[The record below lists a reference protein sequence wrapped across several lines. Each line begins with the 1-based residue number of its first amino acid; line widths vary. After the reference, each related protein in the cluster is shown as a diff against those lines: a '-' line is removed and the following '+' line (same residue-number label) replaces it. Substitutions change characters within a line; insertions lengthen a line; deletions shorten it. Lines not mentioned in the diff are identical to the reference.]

1 MHRSGT
7 SLMAA
12 LLSDFSVDM
21 GRELL
26 PPDSNNPQGYFEDVE
41 FLELQRRIL
50 SECCPRNDGGH
61 PDWGWTEGERLDRGC
76 FERFLPDA
84 RALIAARS
92 NQETLWGWKDPRSAL
107 LLDFWEE
114 LIQDA
119 RYVFVYRFPWD
130 VADSMQRLGADVFLR
145 NPEYAYRIWQ
155 FYNRHIRDFYVK
167 HSDRCLLISIN
178 ALRGKLKEFRNLL
191 CNKMGLKTC
200 DARLEE
206 IYESDMLKGIAG
218 TDPLINLVRAVW
230 PDCTRLL
237 SELDEMADISGEGLW
252 QANAVKS
259 RLARPDSEI
268 KDGHP
273 VVLSVVTPCYDQAT
287 LLIEAIA
294 SVERFAPSNCELII
308 VNDGSHQPK
317 TLEILQTL
325 KDRGYFIIDQ
335 PNLGL
340 SAARNRGVSVARGR
354 YILPLDDDNRIRANF
369 LEDAIRV
376 LDLSPD
382 VGAVYGDRYD
392 FGLRAGVQHISEFDL
407 NEMLECNYIDACAVF
422 RRQVWTDCGGYDS
435 TMSPVEDWELWIH
448 AAERGW
454 RFHRLPYVTFDYRVR
469 PNSLITQIPAPP
481 NEIHEIY
488 RKRIRSKHAE
498 LYWRNSVEQIE
509 SVRRLLVQQADQ
521 QNGRDEELH
530 RLNSELEAVKR
541 LLAEQHRLM
550 ADLTRQGDGL
560 LPLPSHVD
568 QIFSR
573 LDEQSSQPAGRDNLL
588 QLFWFEDNGFS
599 QTHSVNEAIESG
611 SHVQQY
617 SIKLPPTARG
627 PFRLDPG
634 DRAAYVEIH
643 QIALYAGNPDTPADA
658 EALATWSAENGFA
671 DLSPL
676 AGIVRLKDQG
686 CFRLICTNTDPQLL
700 LSGIP
705 DREDDKPWVLRLVMR
720 VSKNFQSI
728 LALEMFLLQQES
740 LQMTSGAR
748 VELQKLQSR
757 LAEREQALQLR
768 ESQRKSERQQLM
780 QQLTEREQALESLQ
794 TQVTDQQ
801 QFLQTVEAHF
811 NVERE
816 ELVRQIKDKGI
827 AVEIMQA
834 KLIEQG
840 KALQSL
846 ESQLQIQLVH
856 EEQALQ
862 SMEAE
867 HMSERQQLVQQL
879 AQKKVETHNLS
890 IQLQAKSQEL
900 NRITSTLGW
909 RLLRRYGPIKYRF
922 VLPAYNRF
930 VRLLGWNPQSKSDQ
944 TSTPDVTHVDVK
956 PEPSYESWARLC
968 EEFRYDRGKALSN
981 IEQFRYKPVISIL
994 MPVYNTPIPYLRK
1007 AIDSVLSQYYLN
1019 WELCI
1024 CDDAS
1029 TEETVRQVLEEY
1041 IAADSRIKV
1050 AFSKENHGIA
1060 ISSNRALELATGEF
1074 IGLLDHDDELTPDS
1088 LYEVVSTLQIVDA
1101 DLIYSDEDKRDE
1113 EGRRCEPFFK
1123 PAWSPDLLYSYM
1135 YLCHFSVYRKSVI
1148 DRLGGFREG
1157 FDGSQDYDLA
1167 LRFTET
1173 TNKIAHIPKILYHW
1187 RKVPASTSATIT
1199 AKPEAFL
1206 AAQKALADALLRRN
1220 IAGEVEINP
1229 EYGYYRIRREI
1240 VSPGKVT
1247 IIIPTRD
1254 RLSLLRRCID
1264 SIESATDYKNY
1275 EIVIVDNGSED
1286 SETLG
1291 YLKHTPHR
1299 VIRDEGEFNFSRLN
1313 NLAARQSD
1321 GEYLLLMNNDT
1332 EVIAGEW
1339 LSAMVEHAQRP
1350 EVGAVGAKLLYP
1362 DGRIQHAG
1370 VVIGL
1375 GGVAGHSHKFADG
1388 FRGTGYAHF
1397 PNLIRNYGA
1406 VTAACLM
1413 MRREVF
1419 NEMGGLNE
1427 QELAVAFN
1435 DVDLCLRLRKR
1446 GYLIVYTPYALL
1458 YHHES
1463 ASRGYELDRK
1473 EVQYMMAKWRQELMS
1488 DPYYNPNLSLLVED
1502 FGVDYSKPEW
1512 LYCVFAHILAD
1523 GVVENLHRQ
1532 RSVGQEFFTSENKL
1546 SAISVRFGTNRSLV
1560 KGTVRLHLRE
1570 SHKARRDIA
1579 VVESDASAISDN
1591 EYHLF
1596 LFDPIEDSGGKRY
1609 YFYIEFIE
1617 ASPSE
1622 TLTIWK
1628 RTITSNE
1635 AGPLFENH
1643 QPSQGTLS
1651 FKVFC
1656 DKQIFR
1662 YNSGSDLLSLIADR
1676 T

>member
-1 MHRSGT
+1 MDSSDT
-7 SLMAA
+7 SKSYDAYYFA
-12 LLSDFSVDM
+12 HGC
-21 GRELL
+21 GR
-26 PPDSNNPQGYFEDVE
+26 
-41 FLELQRRIL
+41 
-50 SECCPRNDGGH
+50 
-61 PDWGWTEGERLDRGC
+61 
-76 FERFLPDA
+76 
-84 RALIAARS
+84 
-92 NQETLWGWKDPRSAL
+92 
-107 LLDFWEE
+107 
-114 LIQDA
+114 
-119 RYVFVYRFPWD
+119 
-130 VADSMQRLGADVFLR
+130 
-145 NPEYAYRIWQ
+145 
-155 FYNRHIRDFYVK
+155 
-167 HSDRCLLISIN
+167 
-178 ALRGKLKEFRNLL
+178 
-191 CNKMGLKTC
+191 
-200 DARLEE
+200 
-206 IYESDMLKGIAG
+206 
-218 TDPLINLVRAVW
+218 
-230 PDCTRLL
+230 
-237 SELDEMADISGEGLW
+237 
-252 QANAVKS
+252 
-259 RLARPDSEI
+259 
-268 KDGHP
+268 
-273 VVLSVVTPCYDQAT
+273 
-287 LLIEAIA
+287 
-294 SVERFAPSNCELII
+294 
-308 VNDGSHQPK
+308 
-317 TLEILQTL
+317 
-325 KDRGYFIIDQ
+325 
-335 PNLGL
+335 
-340 SAARNRGVSVARGR
+340 
-354 YILPLDDDNRIRANF
+354 
-369 LEDAIRV
+369 
-376 LDLSPD
+376 
-382 VGAVYGDRYD
+382 
-392 FGLRAGVQHISEFDL
+392 
-407 NEMLECNYIDACAVF
+407 
-422 RRQVWTDCGGYDS
+422 
-435 TMSPVEDWELWIH
+435 
-448 AAERGW
+448 
-454 RFHRLPYVTFDYRVR
+454 PY
-469 PNSLITQIPAPP
+469 Q
-481 NEIHEIY
+481 
-488 RKRIRSKHAE
+488 
-498 LYWRNSVEQIE
+498 
-509 SVRRLLVQQADQ
+509 
-521 QNGRDEELH
+521 RDEEWLRFFASIAERIGRDINPGTVLDAGCAMGFLVEALRDLGVDAEGLDISEYAIERVRADIRRYCWVGSLVDPLPRSYDLIVSIEVLEH
-530 RLNSELEAVKR
+530 LSPQDCEQAVRNFCQHTDDILFSSTPFDYKEPTHLNVQPPEYWAQLFARHSFFRDMDFDASFLTPWARRFRRTRASFARIVADYERRLWQLDQENQARRQRTVEQRDELALKQREIESLSSELAQREQVEQSPSAP
-541 LLAEQHRLM
+541 LAE
-550 ADLTRQGDGL
+550 L
-560 LPLPSHVD
+560 LENS
-568 QIFSR
+568 
-573 LDEQSSQPAGRDNLL
+573 L
-588 QLFWFEDNGFS
+588 QLFWYSDEGFS
-599 QTHSVNEAIESG
+599 QTNSVTETLITDG
-611 SHVQQY
+611 QPHQYLVQFP
-617 SIKLPPTARG
+617 STARG

-634 DRAAYVEIH
+634 DQASYVEIH
-643 QIALYAGNPDTPADA
+643 HIALYPDNPDIADEA
-658 EALATWSAENGFA
+658 EALATWSVENSFA
-671 DLSPL
+671 NISAGQGVVPL
-676 AGIVRLKDQG
+676 KVQN
-686 CFRLICTNTDPQLL
+686 CFRFICTNEDPQLL
-700 LSGIP
+700 LGGIP
-705 DREDDKPWVLRLVMR
+705 GREDDKPWVLRVTMN
-720 VSKNFQSI
+720 VSRDFQEIISRE
-728 LALEMFLLQQES
+728 LFSLKQSAES
-740 LQMTSGAR
+740 
-748 VELQKLQSR
+748 
-757 LAEREQALQLR
+757 EQALKAQMAD
-768 ESQRKSERQQLM
+768 QQL
-780 QQLTEREQALESLQ
+780 SLQ
-794 TQVTDQQ
+794 SLKAQFKTEQQGLVQQIHDKGIVVEKLQVQLNKQ
-801 QFLQTVEAHF
+801 EEVMRSLKAQFD
-811 NVERE
+811 VERE
-816 ELVRQIKDKGI
+816 ELVRQFKDKGI
-827 AVEIMQA
+827 AVEILQA

-840 KALQSL
+840 EALQSL
-846 ESQLQIQLVH
+846 ESQLQAQLVQQ
-856 EEQALQ
+856 EQALQ

-867 HMSERQQLVQQL
+867 RLSERQQLMQQL
-879 AQKKVETHNLS
+879 AQKKVETHSLS
-890 IQLQAKSQEL
+890 IQLQAKSDEL
-900 NRITSTLGW
+900 NRITRTLGW
-909 RLLRRYGPIKYRF
+909 RLLSRYGPIKYRF

-930 VRLLGWNPQSKSDQ
+930 VRLLGWHPQSKSDQ
-944 TSTPDVTHVDVK
+944 TTSTPDVPHVEVK

-968 EEFRYDRGKALSN
+968 EEFRYDREKALSN

-1060 ISSNRALELATGEF
+1060 IASNRALELATGEF

-1135 YLCHFSVYRKSVI
+1135 YLCHFSVYRKSVV

-1157 FDGSQDYDLA
+1157 YDGSQDYDLA

-1206 AAQKALADALLRRN
+1206 AAQKALADALHRRN

-1229 EYGYYRIRREI
+1229 DYGYYRIRREI

-1275 EIVIVDNGSED
+1275 EIVIVDNGSEE

-1299 VIRDEGEFNFSRLN
+1299 VIRDKGEFNFSRLN

-1350 EVGAVGAKLLYP
+1350 DVGAVGAKLLYP

-1413 MRREVF
+1413 IRREVF

-1463 ASRGYELDRK
+1463 ASRGYDLDRK

-1523 GVVENLHRQ
+1523 GVVENLNRQ

-1617 ASPSE
+1617 ASPTE